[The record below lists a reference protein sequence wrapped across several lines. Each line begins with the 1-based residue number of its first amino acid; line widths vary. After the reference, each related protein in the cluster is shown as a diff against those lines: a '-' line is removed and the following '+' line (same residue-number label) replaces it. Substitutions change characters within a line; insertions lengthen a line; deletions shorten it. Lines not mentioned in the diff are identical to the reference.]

1 MPWLSVWCALAQTTS
16 PYAINGRGWTVLVIS
31 VSTVLS
37 LVGYCL
43 YRVLTLP
50 PVEMED
56 LHGPLDIDTRDRQD
70 AD

>member
-1 MPWLSVWCALAQTTS
+1 MNPLIRDLACNLLAALTPQ
-16 PYAINGRGWTVLVIS
+16 GWAMMLVSIS
-31 VSTVLS
+31 VVLG
-37 LVGYCL
+37 LVSYCL

>member
-1 MPWLSVWCALAQTTS
+1 MPWLSVWFALAQTTA
-16 PYAINGRGWTVLVIS
+16 PYAINARGWTVLVIS

-37 LVGYCL
+37 LAGYCL